1 MNHDKAYFTKLQQDN
16 FIERGFDII
25 VKQNNEHLG
34 VCGPRIYYGMTH
46 EARVWPS
53 VRYVSTGIVLEHLGT
68 NMTIQELASKREDS
82 VILSCNEK
90 SLQTLTIGGW
100 TIELC
105 KYNREQVL
113 EFLRKKGFKCED
125 PKRVWNPFLMVT
137 ITFRPIRRWMKRL
150 VIY

>member
-68 NMTIQELASKREDS
+68 NMTIQEPASPREDS
-82 VILSCNEK
+82 VILFCNEK

-100 TIELC
+100 TIELI

-113 EFLRKKGFKCED
+113 EFLRKKGIKFED
-125 PKRVWNPFLMVT
+125 PSIKV
-137 ITFRPIRRWMKRL
+137 
-150 VIY
+150 